1 MLHGCA
7 QPGDLHKN
15 RYDFHLS
22 FWLRFFFDKA
32 RALVTQKNADPAGHG
47 GDVGNY
53 IYTQAKIQES
63 AQKFQLAYER
73 ALNAEQHDKQGYTKR
88 AFNIW
93 GTRSVRLCRTRAD
106 CGRVRTRE
114 SPVALLVP

>member
-1 MLHGCA
+1 VRNLAICTKIVTISTFPSGM
-7 QPGDLHKN
+7 
-15 RYDFHLS
+15 
-22 FWLRFFFDKA
+22 RFFFDKA

-93 GTRSVRLCRTRAD
+93 ETSSVRSCRTRAD
-106 CGRVRTRE
+106 CGCVRRRE
-114 SPVALLVP
+114 SPVASPVP